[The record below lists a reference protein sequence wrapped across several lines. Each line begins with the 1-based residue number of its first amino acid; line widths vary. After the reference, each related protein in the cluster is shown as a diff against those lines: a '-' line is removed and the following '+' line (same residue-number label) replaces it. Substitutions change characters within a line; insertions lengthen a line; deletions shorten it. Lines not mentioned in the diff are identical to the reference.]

1 MPVLLKYWL
10 WNEMGKYGCLRI
22 SVSNICSYAYFAII
36 YLLHIHSVM
45 QICKVI
51 AATLL
56 SAVML
61 HAQGQTDN
69 SFVLKGTIEGTQEGL
84 LYLRYLDGSKYGIID
99 SAFISNGRFEF
110 KGKIGIPYIT
120 VLSLKQE
127 KFNEGNITRFFLQ
140 PGVMEAK
147 LVTGAFDQMELTG
160 SAAQEEYRQTL
171 QSKAKVDKK
180 YKSLLDSLNATKDKD
195 QMARLRERL
204 PPYFQEWYQ
213 GDYDFIRAHPQSPV
227 SLFLLISHK
236 GDLPLDTLTFHYNRL
251 GAALQQSPQAAILRE
266 SMANLLAG
274 SPGSMAK
281 TFSAN
286 DINGAKLSL
295 DDYRG
300 KYVLLDFWASWCAPC
315 RKGNPHLISL
325 YKKYKSKGIEFIGIA
340 DDDGAV
346 DKWKQAVA
354 KDKIAMWK
362 HILNGKVPLSA
373 GRYEASNALT
383 VHYGVTYLPTKI
395 LIDPSGKIIGR
406 YGTEQKPLDKKLA
419 EIFDNGR

>member
-1 MPVLLKYWL
+1 
-10 WNEMGKYGCLRI
+10 
-22 SVSNICSYAYFAII
+22 
-36 YLLHIHSVM
+36 M
-45 QICKVI
+45 QIRKVI
-51 AATLL
+51 ATVIL
-56 SAVML
+56 SAGL
-61 HAQGQTDN
+61 LQALGQSDN
-69 SFVLKGTIEGTQEGL
+69 SFVLKGAIEGTREGV
-84 LYLRYLDGSKYGIID
+84 LYLHYLGGGKTRLPD
-99 SAFISNGRFEF
+99 SAVISNGRFEF
-110 KGKIGIPYIT
+110 KGNIAIPYIAM
-120 VLSLKQE
+120 LYLKAE
-127 KFNEGNITRFFLQ
+127 NFNEANSTRFFLQ

-147 LVTGAFDQMELTG
+147 LVTGAFDKMELTG
-160 SAAQEEYRQTL
+160 STAQDEYRQVL
-171 QSKAKVDKK
+171 QAKAKVDNK
-180 YKSLLDSLNATKDKD
+180 YRSLLDSLKATRDKG
-195 QMARLRERL
+195 QLAKLRERL
-204 PPYFQEWYQ
+204 GPYFEEWYQ
-213 GDYDFIRAHPQSPV
+213 GDYDFINAHPQSPV

-236 GDLPLDTLTFHYNRL
+236 GDLPLDTLAFHYNRL
-251 GAALQQSPQAAILRE
+251 SAALQQSPQAASLRE

-281 TFSAN
+281 TFSAH

-300 KYVLLDFWASWCAPC
+300 KYVLLDFWASWCVPC

-340 DDDGAV
+340 DDDGTV

-354 KDKIAMWK
+354 KDKIALWK

-406 YGTEQKPLDKKLA
+406 YGTEQEPLDKKLA
-419 EIFDNGR
+419 EIFDNRMSN